1 MGWLARQHL
10 SPRGRPSAAPA
21 RRISALVERHEAH
34 AVGFWDALSDR
45 GWRRDERM
53 LRYIKMAE

>member
-1 MGWLARQHL
+1 MLVSKG
-10 SPRGRPSAAPA
+10 A

-34 AVGFWDALSDR
+34 AVRFWDALSDR